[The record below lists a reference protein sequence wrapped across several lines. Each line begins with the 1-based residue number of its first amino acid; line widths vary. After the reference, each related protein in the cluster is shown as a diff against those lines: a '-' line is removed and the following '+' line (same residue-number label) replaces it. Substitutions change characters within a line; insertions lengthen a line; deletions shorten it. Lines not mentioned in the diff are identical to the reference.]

1 MVVPLPPSS
10 AAGRG
15 LAPQSCSAAF
25 LLFQEFAP
33 VNDLN
38 VIDRFLATFITYID
52 SGFGL
57 LGGDVRFLTVT
68 LIGIDITLAGLFWA
82 LGGDDN
88 VIGRFIKKIL
98 YIGAF
103 AFILNS
109 FSTLGDII
117 FRSFAQA
124 GLTAGG
130 GTLTAADL
138 LKPGRLASTGFS
150 AAWPL
155 LQQISQL
162 MGFTTFFDNFL
173 TIAVLLFAWAIVI
186 ITFFILSVQ
195 MFVTIIEFKLTS
207 LAGFILVPFA
217 LWNRTSFLAERV
229 LGNVVSSGIKVMV
242 LAVIVGIG
250 SNFFSEFTTALQ
262 GQEPDIGQAMSLTLA
277 SLTIFGLGIFG
288 PSIASGLVSGA
299 PQLGAGAALGTAVG
313 AAGITMVAGGA
324 AIGGARAFGGAALG
338 AVRAGTS
345 MGSAASTAYNLG
357 KETAP
362 SPTMAAGLGGVAR
375 AAGSMARERAS
386 SALGLGEAASQG
398 RAAAWNALNRT
409 SGGNAAQSSDDDGVP
424 AWARAMRGQQNARH
438 HRQVA
443 LHTLQQGDRGGA
455 SATPDIKERD

>member
-1 MVVPLPPSS
+1 
-10 AAGRG
+10 
-15 LAPQSCSAAF
+15 
-25 LLFQEFAP
+25 

-38 VIDRFLATFITYID
+38 VIDRFMQAFITYID
-52 SGFGL
+52 AGFGL
-57 LGGDVRFLTVT
+57 VGGDVRFLTVT

-88 VIGRFIKKIL
+88 VMGRFIKKIL
-98 YIGAF
+98 FVGAF

-109 FSTLGDII
+109 FSTLSDII

-130 GTLTAADL
+130 GSLTAADL
-138 LKPGRLASTGFS
+138 LKPGRLAGTGFS

-155 LQQISQL
+155 LEQVSQL

-186 ITFFILSVQ
+186 ITFFILAVQ

-207 LAGFILVPFA
+207 LAGFILVPFS

-250 SNFFSEFTTALQ
+250 SNFFTEFTAALQ
-262 GQEPDIGQAMSLTLA
+262 GQEPDIGQAMSLMLA

-288 PSIASGLVSGA
+288 PSIASGLVAGA
-299 PQLGAGAALGTAVG
+299 PQLGAGAALGTTVG
-313 AAGITMVAGGA
+313 AAGITMLAGGA
-324 AIGGARAFGGAALG
+324 AVGGARALGGAALG

-345 MGSAASTAYNLG
+345 MGSAASTAYSLG

-362 SPTMAAGLGGVAR
+362 APTMAAGLGGVAR
-375 AAGSMARERAS
+375 AAGNAARERAS
-386 SALGLGEAASQG
+386 NALGLGEAASQG

-409 SGGNAAQSSDDDGVP
+409 SSSDSSQGPNSDGAP
-424 AWARAMRGQQNARH
+424 AWARAMRSQQTARH
-438 HRQVA
+438 HRQIA
-443 LHTLQQGDRGGA
+443 MHTLQQGDRGGA
-455 SATPDIKERD
+455 SATPDIKERE